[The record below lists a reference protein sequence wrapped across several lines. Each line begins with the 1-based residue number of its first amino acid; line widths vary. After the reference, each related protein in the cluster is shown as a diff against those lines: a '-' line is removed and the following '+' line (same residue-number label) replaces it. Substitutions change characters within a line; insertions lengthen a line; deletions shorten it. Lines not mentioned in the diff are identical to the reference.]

1 MDNIWR
7 KYPDQYMNGY
17 YLENISRPIYIQSKE
32 YQNEYI
38 RSMYIYTHNIF
49 YDIIAKCRGIHDLC
63 HFRYEHKYRVH
74 NMHV

>member
-1 MDNIWR
+1 ME
-7 KYPDQYMNGY
+7 K
-17 YLENISRPIYIQSKE
+17 ISRSIYEWLLFGEYIQTNLYPVQE

-38 RSMYIYTHNIF
+38 RSIYIYMHNIF